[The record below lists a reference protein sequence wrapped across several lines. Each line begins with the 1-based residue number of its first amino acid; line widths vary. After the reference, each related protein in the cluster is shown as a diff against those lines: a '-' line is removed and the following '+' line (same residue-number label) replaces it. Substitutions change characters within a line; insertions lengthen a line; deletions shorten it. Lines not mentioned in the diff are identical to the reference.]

1 MVFVSFILKRSD
13 SNIFNMFA
21 SLGNGMI
28 LAEKLNGEVA
38 PYIGNS
44 DIP

>member
-1 MVFVSFILKRSD
+1 ML
-13 SNIFNMFA
+13 A

-38 PYIGNS
+38 PYIRNS
-44 DIP
+44 DTPWTIGDPELII